1 MYVTDTHSFLWFLT
15 NDGRLGNQAKEI
27 FNACDK
33 GETIIFIP
41 SIVLMESLVI
51 CEDKRVKLEFT
62 EVLQKLEN
70 SFNYVVYSLDADVV
84 LECSKTEKIMDPHD
98 RIIVSTARLLNAK
111 VITKD
116 DKIVKSGLVETIF

>member
-15 NDGRLGNQAKEI
+15 NDGRLGNRAKEI

-51 CEDKRVKLEFT
+51 CETKRVKLEFA
-62 EVLQKLEN
+62 EVLRRLEN
-70 SFNYVVYSLDADVV
+70 SFNYVAYPLDTDVV
-84 LECSKTEKIMDPHD
+84 LECSKIENIRDPHD
-98 RIIVSTARLLNAK
+98 RIIISTARLLNAK

-116 DKIVKSGLVETIF
+116 EKIVNSGLVETIF

>member
-1 MYVTDTHSFLWFLT
+1 MYATDTHSFLWFLT
-15 NDGRLGNQAKEI
+15 NDGRLGTQAKEI

-70 SFNYVVYSLDADVV
+70 SFNYVVYPLDTDVV
-84 LECSKTEKIMDPHD
+84 LECSKIEKIRDPHD
-98 RIIVSTARLLNAK
+98 RIIISTARLLNAK

-116 DKIVKSGLVETIF
+116 DKIVKSGLVETVF